1 MSIDEFTLSTIID
14 IEKNIQT
21 NYNLNGSVFYDD
33 QYIFACS
40 LKFDTILIDINTE
53 KVAKQF
59 DDTNDYFG
67 LVDLWKQI
75 PQSFKDI
82 NLTKYLKGFK
92 DDSMFEERGHPSI
105 KGHKEIVELL
115 KDKI

>member
-1 MSIDEFTLSTIID
+1 MSFINKSVVYSQIGLLKQNILSPLL
-14 IEKNIQT
+14 NI
-21 NYNLNGSVFYDD
+21 YNEHLLTMGSGNQLLN
-33 QYIFACS
+33 
-40 LKFDTILIDINTE
+40 KDINTE